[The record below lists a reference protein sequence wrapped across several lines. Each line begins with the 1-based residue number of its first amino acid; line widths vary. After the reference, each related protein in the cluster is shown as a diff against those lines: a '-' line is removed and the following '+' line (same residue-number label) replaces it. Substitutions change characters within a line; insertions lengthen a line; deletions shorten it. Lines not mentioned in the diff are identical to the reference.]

1 MKMYR
6 IQFLLAAFVALF
18 ATGLTDEEE
27 TSARLLV
34 SKQILN
40 KYLVEDMDIIVKY
53 TLYNIGNSAALNV
66 ELNDNSFHPE
76 AFDVVGGQ
84 LRVSLDRIPPGANVS
99 HVAVVRP
106 KKFGYFNF
114 TAAEISYLPSE
125 DAKEVQMAITSEPG
139 EGVIIAFRDY
149 DRKFSPHV
157 LDWAAFAVMTL
168 PSLGIPF
175 LLWYSSKSKY
185 ETIVKHKKEKSRNK
199 DD

>member
-1 MKMYR
+1 MH
-6 IQFLLAAFVALF
+6 FPTCLSVLLAFIVCVH
-18 ATGLTDEEE
+18 GDEEE
-27 TSARLLV
+27 SVARLLV

-40 KYLVEDMDIIVKY
+40 KYLVESMDIVVKY
-53 TLYNIGNSAALNV
+53 TLYNIGNSAALDV
-66 ELNDNSFHPE
+66 ELNDYSFHPD

-84 LRVSLDRIPPGANVS
+84 LNVKLDRIAPGTNVS
-99 HVAVVRP
+99 HVVVVRP

-114 TAAEISYLPSE
+114 TAAEVNYRPSTE
-125 DAKEVQMAITSEPG
+125 TNEQQLAVTSEPG
-139 EGVIIAFRDY
+139 EGVIIAFKDY

-185 ETIVKHKKEKSRNK
+185 EAIMKQKSSKSKNK
-199 DD
+199 GE

>member
-1 MKMYR
+1 MCR
-6 IQFLLAAFVALF
+6 PQLFVLVLAAMLGAAF
-18 ATGLTDEEE
+18 TDEEE

-34 SKQILN
+34 AKMIMN

-53 TLYNIGNSAALNV
+53 SLYNIGNSAALAV
-66 ELNDNSFHPE
+66 EINDNSFNPD

-99 HVAVVRP
+99 HVVVVRP
-106 KKFGYFNF
+106 RKYGYFNF
-114 TAAEISYLPSE
+114 TSAQVSYLPSE
-125 DAKEVQMAITSEPG
+125 DATERQLAITSEPG
-139 EGVIIAFRDY
+139 EGVIVAFRDY

-185 ETIVKHKKEKSRNK
+185 ETIVKHKKDKSRNK